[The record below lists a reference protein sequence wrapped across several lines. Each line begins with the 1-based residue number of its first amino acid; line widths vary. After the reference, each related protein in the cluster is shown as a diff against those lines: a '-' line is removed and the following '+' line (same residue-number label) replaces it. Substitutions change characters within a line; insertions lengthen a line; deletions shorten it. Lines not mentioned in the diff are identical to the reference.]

1 MSSPVEWNDYATL
14 HRKDDGEGVLY
25 ALKAIRH
32 GTLAELVA
40 FIRTLPETERD
51 LYVIEK
57 SGDHR
62 LGAAEIRALAAR
74 SDYPG

>member
-1 MSSPVEWNDYATL
+1 MSSQVEWTDYATL

-25 ALKAIRH
+25 SLKAIRH

-40 FIRTLPETERD
+40 FIQSLPDADRD
-51 LYVIEK
+51 SYVIEK